1 MPTLIAKVVD
11 SGYATLH
18 ELQTI
23 YGLEDLWDLFEVN
36 AVSQHNEYLAVKRA
50 NNH

>member
-1 MPTLIAKVVD
+1 VVAAD
-11 SGYATLH
+11 KATLY

-23 YGLEDLWDLFEVN
+23 YGLEDMWDLFEIH
-36 AVSQHNEYLAVKRA
+36 AVSQHNEYLSVKRA